1 MKMNKI
7 FPIFFILGLSHF
19 GQAQTI
25 DTLIDVGGHK
35 LHFNILKGKGVP
47 ILFESGNG
55 DDASVWKDLLK
66 SIHDSTGA
74 TLITYDRAGL
84 GLSGIDTL
92 KISISNEVKSLVIGL
107 QKLGLS
113 KKIFVVSHSF
123 GSYYSTLF
131 TLKNRKKV
139 KGIVFIDVL
148 TPCYFTKQRA
158 RETKESISKE
168 DWVMI
173 KKEAIGLY
181 YVLNNLETIYDY
193 TKDKQIPANIPLTII
208 GADIPPQ
215 IVNKTERDEWKNCL
229 KSFGELKN
237 HSYILAK
244 NCGHKVWKDNPTL
257 VTNEITKLYRKV
269 TKPK

>member
-1 MKMNKI
+1 MKKI
-7 FPIFFILGLSHF
+7 FSILFILGLFHF
-19 GQAQTI
+19 GQAQNI

-55 DDASVWKDLLK
+55 DDATVWKDLLK

-92 KISISNEVKSLVIGL
+92 KINISNEVKSLEIGL
-107 QKLGLS
+107 HKLGFS
-113 KKIFVVSHSF
+113 KNIFVVSHSF

-148 TPCYFTKQRA
+148 TPCFFTKQRA
-158 RETKESISKE
+158 RETKESISND
-168 DWVMI
+168 DWLMI

-193 TKDKQIPANIPLTII
+193 TKDKQIPPNIPLTII

-215 IVNKTERDEWKNCL
+215 IVKETERDEWKNCL
-229 KSFGELKN
+229 KVFGELQN

-244 NCGHKVWKDNPTL
+244 NCGHKVWKDNPAL

-269 TKPK
+269 TKTK

>member
-1 MKMNKI
+1 MTKI
-7 FPIFFILGLSHF
+7 FTILFCLNMFHF

-35 LHFNILKGKGVP
+35 LHFNIFKGKGVP

-55 DDASVWKDLLK
+55 DDAPVWEDLLK

-74 TLITYDRAGL
+74 PLITYDRAGL

-92 KISISNEVKSLVIGL
+92 NINISNEVKSLEIGL
-107 QKLGLS
+107 HKLGFS
-113 KKIFVVSHSF
+113 KNIFVVSHSF

-158 RETKESISKE
+158 KETKESISKDE
-168 DWVMI
+168 WLMI
-173 KKEAIGLY
+173 KKEKIGLY
-181 YVLNNLETIYDY
+181 YVLNNLETIYDF
-193 TKDKQIPANIPLTII
+193 TKDKQIPTNIPLTII

-215 IVNKTERDEWKNCL
+215 IVKETERNEWKTCL
-229 KSFGELKN
+229 KSFGELPN
-237 HSYILAK
+237 HNYILAK
-244 NCGHKVWKDNPTL
+244 NCEHKVWKDNPKL
-257 VTNEITKLYRKV
+257 VENEITKLYRQVIKI
-269 TKPK
+269 K

>member
-1 MKMNKI
+1 MKKI
-7 FPIFFILGLSHF
+7 YLILFILGLFHF

-25 DTLIDVGGHK
+25 DTLIEVGGHK
-35 LHFNILKGKGVP
+35 LHFNVIKGEGVP

-55 DDASVWKDLLK
+55 DDATVWKDILK

-84 GLSGIDTL
+84 GLSGIDTA
-92 KISISNEVKSLVIGL
+92 KISISNEVKSLDIGL
-107 QKLGLS
+107 HKLGFS
-113 KKIFVVSHSF
+113 KNIFVVSHSF
-123 GSYYSTLF
+123 GSYYTTLF

-158 RETKESISKE
+158 KETKESVTK
-168 DWVMI
+168 DVWLRI

-181 YVLNNLETIYDY
+181 YVLTNLEKIYDY
-193 TKDKQIPANIPLTII
+193 TKDKKIPANIPLTVI
-208 GADIPPQ
+208 GADIPPP
-215 IVNKTERDEWKNCL
+215 IVKETERDEWKNCL
-229 KSFGELKN
+229 KTFGELKN

-244 NCGHKVWKDNPTL
+244 NSGHKVWKDNPLL
-257 VTNEITKLYRKV
+257 VTNEITILYRRV